1 MLFRDR
7 SYILNDV
14 RSLNKPTWIMDK
26 KTVFIKT
33 TKGEQDGSNL
43 SSDLK
48 RILSLIDNKSRADEL
63 AKRAPPSLRAGW
75 MDFLGELV
83 EAGYIRDKNATSA
96 GPKIAVPKS
105 SLLKMFS
112 HKPAEEPELEELDYN
127 SGYVAPAP
135 STAALE
141 AQQKADEA
149 ARIRAEMEA
158 AVAAAKIRA
167 SAEALAKAEAKA
179 RQQAENEAH
188 AKALAQAEAASKAEY
203 HAKKEAE
210 SAARAIAAAE
220 AKAKQEATLR
230 AQAEAKAKANQ
241 EAALR
246 LQEQQEAARAK
257 AKLEEA
263 IRVRAEIEAAAR
275 AQQVAEAKAKQEMAA
290 RIKAEQ
296 EAAQAKAALEAAAK
310 AKIEEAVRV
319 RAEIEAAALA
329 QRLAE
334 ENARREAEAVRLK
347 AEQEIARVK
356 AELEAAAKAKA
367 EEEARVRAEIEA
379 AALAQ
384 RQAEENARREAEAA
398 RLKAEENARREAE
411 AARLRAEQEALRV
424 KAELEAAKARA
435 EAEAKVLAEA
445 LARQVAEEKAR
456 QEAEA
461 ARLKAEQA
469 AAQLRAEQEVEARIR
484 AEADIKAAEALARQH
499 AAEAAVRRE
508 ADELAIRAAEL
519 AALNRI
525 AQESPPLA
533 SAPRSFEINLDGFL
547 NEDAQDAAPAGHY
560 VKKVAEDGARA
571 KAKAEEVR
579 SPAAEAKP
587 TDEINSMH
595 GVAAEMARL
604 KSEAEAARRKLEED
618 ARRHAEEKAL
628 AEEQSRAWEEAEQRA
643 KVQAIL
649 EIEQSAQQSA
659 MSQAKATPKPVVRK
673 HRKPL
678 PLGKITFT
686 LIILA
691 VIAVLVLPYV
701 YPLQEYIAPL
711 EQQLSARLKQPVHI
725 GGMSATSLPPRL
737 KLRNVTVGS
746 AQEVKAGTINL
757 NFDLLSLFSGVKAIS
772 NAEIEDV
779 SIQGNQLDK
788 LAVKFKM
795 LGSDAQ
801 YPVRHLT
808 LKSVKIVTDE
818 IAMPVM
824 NGIADMDAQGAFSRI
839 TLHSTD
845 DKLSFDLQ
853 PNQGRW
859 QLSVNL
865 KASSLPIVPDVVFD
879 DLSAK
884 GDLGDGEVNF
894 TEMDAHIYSG
904 ILLGKAKLSWSK
916 GWQLQGSLE
925 AKLFDL
931 DKFFPKYHIE
941 GEMYGEGNFSM
952 TGAKLSQMD
961 DAPHLDGSFS
971 VKKGLINIDM
981 AETARLMSRENLVG
995 GRTRYDDLIGLVVLD
1010 NHVLHLRQLRIASG
1024 ALSASGA
1031 FDVLPSNQISGN
1043 FNAEIKLRDGNN
1055 PLTLF
1060 GTLAE
1065 PKLRAG
1071 R

>member
-1 MLFRDR
+1 
-7 SYILNDV
+7 
-14 RSLNKPTWIMDK
+14 MDK

-33 TKGEQDGSNL
+33 TKGEQESSNL

-48 RILSLIDNKSRADEL
+48 RILSLIDNKSRADDL

-83 EAGYIRDKNATSA
+83 EGGYIRDKNAPSAA

-112 HKPAEEPELEELDYN
+112 HKPEQEPELEELDYN

-135 STAALE
+135 IAAATAAK
-141 AQQKADEA
+141 QKAEEA

-167 SAEALAKAEAKA
+167 SADALAKAEAKA
-179 RQQAENEAH
+179 KQDAEHAAH
-188 AKALAQAEAASKAEY
+188 AKALAEAEAASKAEY

-210 SAARAIAAAE
+210 SAARAKAAAE
-220 AKAKQEATLR
+220 AQAKQEAALR
-230 AQAEAKAKANQ
+230 AQAEAKAKAKQ
-241 EAALR
+241 EEALR

-290 RIKAEQ
+290 RMKAEQ

-310 AKIEEAVRV
+310 AKIEEAARV

-329 QRLAE
+329 RRLAE
-334 ENARREAEAVRLK
+334 ENARREAEAARLK
-347 AEQEIARVK
+347 AEQEVARVR

-411 AARLRAEQEALRV
+411 AARLKAEQEALRI

-435 EAEAKVLAEA
+435 EAEAKALAEV
-445 LARQVAEEKAR
+445 LARQAAEETAR
-456 QEAEA
+456 QEAVA
-461 ARLKAEQA
+461 ARARAEQA
-469 AAQLRAEQEVEARIR
+469 AARLRAEQEVEARIR

-499 AAEAAVRRE
+499 AAEAAARRE
-508 ADELAIRAAEL
+508 ADELAIRTAEL
-519 AALNRI
+519 AASTRI
-525 AQESPPLA
+525 AQGSTPV
-533 SAPRSFEINLDGFL
+533 APAARSFEINLDGFL
-547 NEDAQDAAPAGHY
+547 SEETQDAVPAGQY
-560 VKKVAEDGARA
+560 VKKAGAGDEVR
-571 KAKAEEVR
+571 AKAEEVR
-579 SPAAEAKP
+579 SSAAEVKT

-604 KSEAEAARRKLEED
+604 KSEAEAARRKLEEE
-618 ARRHAEEKAL
+618 ARRQAEEKAL

-643 KVQAIL
+643 KVQAVL
-649 EIEQSAQQSA
+649 EIEQAAQQA
-659 MSQAKATPKPVVRK
+659 AVSQAKATPKPVVRK

-678 PLGKITFT
+678 PLRKIAFT
-686 LIILA
+686 LMALA
-691 VIAVLVLPYV
+691 VIGVLVLPYV

-711 EQQLSARLKQPVHI
+711 ERQLSARLKQPVHI

-788 LAVKFKM
+788 QAAKFKT

-808 LKSVKIVTDE
+808 LQRVKILTDE

-824 NGIADMDAQGAFSRI
+824 SGVADMDAQGAFSRI
-839 TLHSTD
+839 ALHSAD

-859 QLSVNL
+859 QLGVNL
-865 KASSLPIVPDVVFD
+865 KAGSLPILPEIVFD
-879 DLSAK
+879 DFSAK
-884 GDLGDGEVNF
+884 GDLGDSEVNF
-894 TEMDAHIYSG
+894 SEMDAHMYSG
-904 ILLGKAKLSWSK
+904 ILLGKARLSWSK

-952 TGAKLSQMD
+952 TGARLSQMD
-961 DAPHLDGSFS
+961 DSPHLDGSFS
-971 VKKGLINIDM
+971 VKKGLVNIDM
-981 AETARLMSRENLVG
+981 VETARLMSRENLVG
-995 GRTRYDDLIGLVVLD
+995 GRTRYDDLIGLVILD
-1010 NHVLHLRQLRIASG
+1010 NHVLHLHQLRIASG
-1024 ALSASGA
+1024 ALSASGQ
-1031 FDVLPSNQISGN
+1031 FDISPSSQLSGN
-1043 FNAEIKLRDGNN
+1043 FNAEIKMREGNN
-1055 PLTLF
+1055 PLTLY
-1060 GTLAE
+1060 GTLVE

>member
-1 MLFRDR
+1 
-7 SYILNDV
+7 
-14 RSLNKPTWIMDK
+14 MDK

-33 TKGEQDGSNL
+33 TKGEQEGSNL
-43 SSDLK
+43 SSDLR
-48 RILSLIDNKSRADEL
+48 RILSLIDNKSRADDL

-75 MDFLGELV
+75 LDFLGELV
-83 EAGYIRDKNATSA
+83 EGGYIRDKNVPSAA

-127 SGYVAPAP
+127 SGYVAPAR
-135 STAALE
+135 SAAELG
-141 AQQKADEA
+141 AKQKADEA

-167 SAEALAKAEAKA
+167 SAEAVAKAEAKA
-179 RQQAENEAH
+179 KQDAEHAAH
-188 AKALAQAEAASKAEY
+188 AKALAEAEAASKAEY
-203 HAKKEAE
+203 HAKKEVE
-210 SAARAIAAAE
+210 SAARAKAAAE
-220 AKAKQEATLR
+220 ARAKQEAALR
-230 AQAEAKAKANQ
+230 AQADAKAKQ

-263 IRVRAEIEAAAR
+263 VRVRAEIEAAAR

-290 RIKAEQ
+290 RMKAEQ
-296 EAAQAKAALEAAAK
+296 EAAQAKAALEAAAR
-310 AKIEEAVRV
+310 ARIEEAARV

-334 ENARREAEAVRLK
+334 ENARREAEAARLK
-347 AEQEIARVK
+347 AEQEVARVR

-411 AARLRAEQEALRV
+411 AARLKAEQEALRI

-435 EAEAKVLAEA
+435 EAEAKALAEV
-445 LARQVAEEKAR
+445 LARQAAEETAR
-456 QEAEA
+456 QEAVA
-461 ARLKAEQA
+461 ARAKAEQA
-469 AAQLRAEQEVEARIR
+469 AARLRAEQEVEARIR

-519 AALNRI
+519 AASTRI
-525 AQESPPLA
+525 AQGSTPA
-533 SAPRSFEINLDGFL
+533 APTARSFEINLDGFL
-547 NEDAQDAAPAGHY
+547 SDETQDAAPAGHY
-560 VKKVAEDGARA
+560 VKKAGAGEGARA
-571 KAKAEEVR
+571 KTEDVR
-579 SPAAEAKP
+579 SAAAEAK
-587 TDEINSMH
+587 TADEINSMH

-618 ARRHAEEKAL
+618 ARRQAEEKAL

-649 EIEQSAQQSA
+649 EIEQAAQQA
-659 MSQAKATPKPVVRK
+659 AVSQAKATPKPVVRK

-678 PLGKITFT
+678 PLGKIAFT
-686 LIILA
+686 LMALA
-691 VIAVLVLPYV
+691 VICVLVLPYV
-701 YPLQEYIAPL
+701 YPLQEYVAPL

-788 LAVKFKM
+788 QAAKLKT

-808 LKSVKIVTDE
+808 LQRVKIVTDE
-818 IAMPVM
+818 IAMPLMSGV
-824 NGIADMDAQGAFSRI
+824 ADIDAQGAFSRI
-839 TLHSTD
+839 ALHSAD

-859 QLSVNL
+859 QLGVNL
-865 KASSLPIVPDVVFD
+865 KAGSLPILPEIVFD

-961 DAPHLDGSFS
+961 DTPHLDGSFS
-971 VKKGLINIDM
+971 VKKGLVNVDM
-981 AETARLMSRENLVG
+981 VETARLMSRENLVG
-995 GRTRYDDLIGLVVLD
+995 GRTRYDDLIGLVILD
-1010 NHVLHLRQLRIASG
+1010 NHVLHLHQLRIASG
-1024 ALSASGA
+1024 ALSASGQ
-1031 FDVLPSNQISGN
+1031 FDISPSNQLSGN
-1043 FNAEIKLRDGNN
+1043 FNAEIKMRDGNN
-1055 PLTLF
+1055 PLTLY
-1060 GTLAE
+1060 GTLVE